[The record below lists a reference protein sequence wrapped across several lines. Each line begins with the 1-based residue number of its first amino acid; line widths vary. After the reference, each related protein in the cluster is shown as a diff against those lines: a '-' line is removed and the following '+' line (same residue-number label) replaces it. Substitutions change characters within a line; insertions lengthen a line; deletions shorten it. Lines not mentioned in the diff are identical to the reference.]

1 MKAYNLHLVSDS
13 TGETVLTIAKACVVQ
28 FEGVE
33 VTEHTW
39 SMVRTPGNLAKIFPE
54 IKAHPGMV
62 MFTLLDDRLRVKLQ
76 AFCRQIKVPCISVL
90 DPFIAAFG
98 TYLGVESQGLPG
110 RQHVMDSDY
119 FDRIDAMNFV
129 MTHDDGQSVGNL
141 KNAQVILV
149 GVSRTSKTPTCVYL
163 ANRGIKAANVPIV
176 PTSPL
181 PENLE
186 NAKHALIIGLT
197 EDPVRLVQ
205 IRRNRLRMLEA
216 EPDTEY
222 TDLQSIKQEIAAARR
237 LFNDRGWPVIDVTR
251 RSIEETAAE
260 VMQLLAKR
268 ERDQEAGA

>member
-1 MKAYNLHLVSDS
+1 MKTYNLHLVSDS

-39 SMVRTPGNLAKIFPE
+39 SMVRTKGHLAKIFPE
-54 IKAHPGMV
+54 IETHPGMV
-62 MFTLLDDRLRVKLQ
+62 LFTLLDSSLRAELQ
-76 AFCRQIKVPCISVL
+76 AFCRKIKVPCISVL

-98 TYLGVESQGLPG
+98 SYLGVESQGLPG
-110 RQHVMDSDY
+110 RQHVMDADY

-129 MTHDDGQSVGNL
+129 MTHDDGQSTGDL
-141 KNAQVILV
+141 KDAQVILV

-181 PENLE
+181 PDNLV
-186 NAKHALIIGLT
+186 NATNAFIIGLT

-216 EPDTEY
+216 DPDTEY
-222 TDLQSIKQEIAAARR
+222 TDLESIKQEIAAARR
-237 LFNDRGWPVIDVTR
+237 LFNKQGWPVIDVTR
-251 RSIEETAAE
+251 RSIEETAAA
-260 VMQLLAKR
+260 VMQLLAQR
-268 ERDQEAGA
+268 DRDQEAGA

>member
-1 MKAYNLHLVSDS
+1 MKTYNLHLVSDS

-39 SMVRTPGNLAKIFPE
+39 SMVRTKGHLAKIFPE
-54 IKAHPGMV
+54 IETHPGMV
-62 MFTLLDDRLRVKLQ
+62 LFTLLDSSLRAELQ
-76 AFCRQIKVPCISVL
+76 AFCRKIKVPCISVL

-98 TYLGVESQGLPG
+98 SYLGVESQGLPG
-110 RQHVMDSDY
+110 RQHVMDADY

-129 MTHDDGQSVGNL
+129 MTHDDGQSTGDL
-141 KNAQVILV
+141 KDAQVILV

-163 ANRGIKAANVPIV
+163 ANRGLKAANVPIV

-181 PENLE
+181 PDNLV
-186 NAKHALIIGLT
+186 NATNAFIIGLT

-216 EPDTEY
+216 DPDTEY
-222 TDLQSIKQEIAAARR
+222 TDLESIKQEISAARR
-237 LFNDRGWPVIDVTR
+237 LFNKQGWPVIDVTR
-251 RSIEETAAE
+251 RSIEETAAA
-260 VMQLLAKR
+260 VMQLLAQR
-268 ERDQEAGA
+268 DRDQEAGA